1 MTTIKGNIMR
11 EEKMKQRFRQ
21 TPATAKNTRIFPN
34 LNR

>member
-1 MTTIKGNIMR
+1 MTTIKDHIIR

-21 TPATAKNTRIFPN
+21 TPATGKTRKIFSN